1 MLKIDVKK
9 IIKQREL
16 DVAQVASQLFPN
28 NKYSRLALNRVMQG
42 RALLD
47 SAQISKLALIADL
60 EIGELYGVTWKSK
73 TKGQLM
79 TLTSGDY
86 VAILDTRSWI
96 TKILHRN
103 SLFHESII
111 HNGSTPLSSYLNT
124 LTDIIEK
131 HKTK

>member
-1 MLKIDVKK
+1 MQKIDLKK

-42 RALLD
+42 KALLD

-60 EIGELYGVTWKSK
+60 DISELYGIKWKAT
-73 TKGQLM
+73 TKGGIM
-79 TLTSGDY
+79 TLTTGDY

-96 TKILHRN
+96 TKVLHKN

-111 HNGSTPLSSYLNT
+111 HNGSTPLSLYLSKIG
-124 LTDIIEK
+124 DIIEK
-131 HKTK
+131 HKD